1 MDKPAF
7 DIEAAHRH
15 FAAACFNSV
24 WELLDKKDRTPYE
37 DQQMIER
44 CLASIWHWSERP
56 DRTPTT
62 ISIGYWQASRVH
74 AVIGNAD
81 EARRYGEL
89 CLEASRAPGVESF
102 ALGYAFEALARAE
115 KVAGNA
121 EKAAEHLARARDT
134 AECIDDEESRQM
146 LEADLDELGR

>member
-1 MDKPAF
+1 MSQPSF
-7 DIEAAHRH
+7 DVDAANKH
-15 FAAACFNSV
+15 FAVTCFNSV
-24 WELLDKKDRTPYE
+24 WELLDKEDRTPFE
-37 DQQMIER
+37 DQLMIER

-56 DRTPTT
+56 DRTPTN
-62 ISIGYWQASRVH
+62 ISIGYWQASRVY
-74 AVIGNAD
+74 AVIGNAF

-89 CLEASRAPGVESF
+89 CLEASGGPGVESF

-121 EKAAEHLARARDT
+121 EKAAEYLAQARDT